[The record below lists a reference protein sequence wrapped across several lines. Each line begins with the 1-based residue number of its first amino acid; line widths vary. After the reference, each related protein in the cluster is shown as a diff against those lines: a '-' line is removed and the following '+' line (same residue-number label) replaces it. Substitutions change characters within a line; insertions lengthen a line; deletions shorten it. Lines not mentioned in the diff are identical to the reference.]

1 MFGYNFDKRSLFIL
15 MGVMI
20 LLTFVSLGTNNI
32 IISILTLPGV
42 IIAISFHEFAH
53 AFAAD
58 RLGDRTPR
66 NQGRLTINPSAHL
79 DPVGMV
85 VLLFAKIGWGKP
97 VQINPNNF
105 TTKSKE
111 KGEAIVAIAGP
122 LMNFLLAIVFTI
134 IFYILSIVDG
144 SAVFE
149 MMTSTQIPGMSFMAL
164 ITLVVYYAIIVNIG
178 LGVFNLIPIPPLDGS
193 KIFLRLLPYK
203 AQRWIDQNETM
214 IYMIFLL
221 LCFTRIL
228 GIITGPVIMFIGNG
242 IFWLIGTLFSLF
254 I

>member
-1 MFGYNFDKRSLFIL
+1 MFGYNFDRRSLFIL

-20 LLTFVSLGTNNI
+20 VLTLISLGTSSI
-32 IISILTLPGV
+32 ITTILTLPGV
-42 IIAISFHEFAH
+42 VLAISFHEFAH

-79 DPVGMV
+79 DPIGMV

-122 LMNFLLAIVFTI
+122 LMNFLLAIVFTV

-149 MMTSTQIPGMSFMAL
+149 MITSTQIEGMSFMAL
-164 ITLVVYYAIIVNIG
+164 ISLVVYYAIIVNIG

-203 AQRWIDQNETM
+203 AQRWIAENETM

-228 GIITGPVIMFIGNG
+228 GLLTGPIIIHVGNA
-242 IFWLIGTLFSLF
+242 IFWLVGTIFSLF